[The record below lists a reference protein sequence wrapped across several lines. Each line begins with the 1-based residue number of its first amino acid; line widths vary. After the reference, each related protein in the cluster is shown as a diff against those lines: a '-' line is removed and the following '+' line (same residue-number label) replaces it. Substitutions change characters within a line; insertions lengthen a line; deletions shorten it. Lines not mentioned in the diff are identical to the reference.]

1 VKRLRN
7 SDGLANDSPENSQ
20 DFRIAGLEQHVAAAR
35 AARRNSRAA
44 SAAEEMRAVK
54 SGLALQHSLQSRGEL
69 MDTSSVAALGTA
81 PRRSRFLEAVADLIE
96 GLKLWELWST
106 LGWHDIRQRYRRSIV
121 GPFWLTLSMG
131 IMVAGLAYL
140 YGGLLGQ
147 NTEGYLAYVATGMIV
162 FSLIS
167 SIAVEGSGV
176 FIGSASLILQL
187 RAPLS
192 IYIYQMLW
200 RNLLIFAHNISIY
213 VVVLIFSKIDIGWN
227 IFLAF
232 VGLFLVLLN
241 GVWVA
246 VALGGLSARFRDVP
260 PIVGSIMQVAFFLTP
275 IFWTPGALP
284 NRELFVHLN
293 PFYYLVEIV
302 RMPLLGKTPTLG
314 IWLAVIGMNCVGA
327 LVAIVFYARY
337 RGRIAYWV

>member
-1 VKRLRN
+1 
-7 SDGLANDSPENSQ
+7 
-20 DFRIAGLEQHVAAAR
+20 
-35 AARRNSRAA
+35 
-44 SAAEEMRAVK
+44 
-54 SGLALQHSLQSRGEL
+54 
-69 MDTSSVAALGTA
+69 MDTSSLAASGMA
-81 PRRSRFLEAVADLIE
+81 SRRSRLPEAVADLVE

-131 IMVAGLAYL
+131 IMVGGLAYL
-140 YGGLLGQ
+140 YGGLFGQ
-147 NTEGYLAYVATGMIV
+147 NTEGYLPYVATGMIV

-167 SIAVEGSGV
+167 SVATEGSGV
-176 FIGSASLILQL
+176 FISSASLILQL

-213 VVVLIFSKIDIGWN
+213 IVVLVFAKIDIGWN
-227 IFLAF
+227 ILWSF

-241 GVWVA
+241 GVWIGLT
-246 VALGGLSARFRDVP
+246 LGGLSARFRDVP
-260 PIVGSIMQVAFFLTP
+260 PIVSSIMQVAFFLTP

-284 NRELFVHLN
+284 NRELFVQLN
-293 PFYYLVEIV
+293 PFYYLVEVV
-302 RMPLLGKTPTLG
+302 RMPLLGKTPALS

-327 LVAIVFYARY
+327 LIAIAFYARY
-337 RGRIAYWV
+337 RARIAYWV

>member
-1 VKRLRN
+1 
-7 SDGLANDSPENSQ
+7 
-20 DFRIAGLEQHVAAAR
+20 
-35 AARRNSRAA
+35 
-44 SAAEEMRAVK
+44 
-54 SGLALQHSLQSRGEL
+54 
-69 MDTSSVAALGTA
+69 MDTSSLAPSGTA
-81 PRRSRFLEAVADLIE
+81 PRRSRHREAVADLI
-96 GLKLWELWST
+96 GGVKLWELWST

-131 IMVAGLAYL
+131 VMVAGLAYL
-140 YGGLLGQ
+140 YVGIFGQ
-147 NTEGYLAYVATGMIV
+147 NIEGYLPYVATGMIV

-167 SIAVEGSGV
+167 TVATEGSTV

-213 VVVLIFSKIDIGWN
+213 VVVLIFSKVDIGWN
-227 IFLAF
+227 FFLSF
-232 VGLFLVLLN
+232 LGLFLVLLN
-241 GVWVA
+241 GIWVG
-246 VALGGLSARFRDVP
+246 VTLGGLSARFRDVP

-284 NRELFVHLN
+284 SRELFVHLN
-293 PFYYLVEIV
+293 PFYYLVEVV
-302 RMPLLGKTPTLG
+302 RMPLLGKTPALS
-314 IWLAVIGMNCVGA
+314 IWLVVIGMNCVGA
-327 LVAIVFYARY
+327 LVAIGFYARY

>member
-1 VKRLRN
+1 
-7 SDGLANDSPENSQ
+7 
-20 DFRIAGLEQHVAAAR
+20 
-35 AARRNSRAA
+35 
-44 SAAEEMRAVK
+44 
-54 SGLALQHSLQSRGEL
+54 
-69 MDTSSVAALGTA
+69 MDTSSLAASGMP
-81 PRRSRFLEAVADLIE
+81 PRRARVRDAIADLVG
-96 GLKLWELWST
+96 GLRLWELWST

-140 YGGLLGQ
+140 YAGMFGQ
-147 NTEGYLAYVATGMIV
+147 NVEGYLPYVATGMIV

-167 SIAVEGSGV
+167 TVAIEGSGV

-213 VVVLIFSKIDIGWN
+213 VIVLMFVKVDLGWN
-227 IFLAF
+227 ILLSF

-241 GVWVA
+241 GVWVG
-246 VALGGLSARFRDVP
+246 VTLGGLSARFRDVP
-260 PIVGSIMQVAFFLTP
+260 PIVSSIMQVAFFLTP

-293 PFYYLVEIV
+293 PFYYLVEVV
-302 RMPLLGKTPTLG
+302 RMPLLGKTPALS
-314 IWLAVIGMNCVGA
+314 IWLVVIGMNCVGA
-327 LVAIVFYARY
+327 LVAAVFYARY
-337 RGRIAYWV
+337 RSRIAYWV